1 MLNASAKG
9 IYNIDNDNDK
19 EEIFNMKNKK
29 MSRLFSI
36 ILCLGVVASLLPSGN
51 ALAAG
56 DESVV
61 FNFGYVQNNAAG
73 DTDIAA
79 DVSDIKKITE
89 YGNNGARKWR
99 YLESSGVR
107 DNGESYYD
115 NNYTCIRTNTG
126 GWAAFE
132 LTGLSGGEYSANVT
146 YTAVA
151 APIAT
156 AELYI
161 LPAEAVSGSS
171 IANYLASGKLPFGT
185 VKCESGGSAGFEKV
199 QLAPSESGKY
209 ILVVS
214 TPAQGGRVAIN
225 NITFTRTGEY
235 VAPAVEVTLKFG
247 YNQNISD
254 GDTDITASKTVT
266 DIADYGDKG
275 ARKWKYWDSKNL
287 RSDESYYYGNYTQ
300 IRTNSGGWIAFEL
313 TGLASAEYKMTVNHT
328 AYSAAPIAHAYLYI
342 FPVEELG
349 AGTVEDYLAS
359 GRAVKAGS
367 LDGSKTEERTF
378 EGVQLAPSASNTYVL
393 VASTSVKAG
402 TFKLTDI
409 TFTPTGE
416 YKETGAASQ
425 SPFGEL
431 AAYIEKKND
440 ASYTINVL
448 SAIKSLDYKKIGFK
462 IMLDGEAENS
472 PAAFVEI
479 NTLYNQVNAPDFGG
493 EPLTAAW
500 FFEGGS
506 QDGYVFIG
514 ERELASADA
523 EGKKLIFCP
532 YALKND
538 DTAVWG
544 NEFTVTVGGGN

>member
-1 MLNASAKG
+1 
-9 IYNIDNDNDK
+9 
-19 EEIFNMKNKK
+19 MKNKK

-61 FNFGYVQNNAAG
+61 FNFGYNQNNAAG
-73 DTDIAA
+73 DTDI
-79 DVSDIKKITE
+79 S
-89 YGNNGARKWR
+89 
-99 YLESSGVR
+99 
-107 DNGESYYD
+107 
-115 NNYTCIRTNTG
+115 
-126 GWAAFE
+126 
-132 LTGLSGGEYSANVT
+132 
-146 YTAVA
+146 
-151 APIAT
+151 
-156 AELYI
+156 
-161 LPAEAVSGSS
+161 
-171 IANYLASGKLPFGT
+171 
-185 VKCESGGSAGFEKV
+185 EK
-199 QLAPSESGKY
+199 
-209 ILVVS
+209 
-214 TPAQGGRVAIN
+214 
-225 NITFTRTGEY
+225 
-235 VAPAVEVTLKFG
+235 
-247 YNQNISD
+247 
-254 GDTDITASKTVT
+254 KTVT

-275 ARKWKYWDSKNL
+275 ARKWKYRDSKNL
-287 RSDESYYYGNYTQ
+287 RSNEPPYYYGNYTQ

-367 LDGSKTEERTF
+367 LDGSKDEKRTF